1 MSGGVR
7 PKGSERRYKKAV
19 MPDSPFY
26 SNNISMRKVSK
37 EVLLIDSKAIK
48 QISYDREKR
57 ILLVLFQNGTMYSYW
72 KVHVRTFQRLRNSYS
87 IGKFYNR
94 NIRNKYSYTKQ
105 TVKVI

>member
-1 MSGGVR
+1 MVSCWAHN
-7 PKGSERRYKKAV
+7 PEAAGSSPAV
-19 MPDSPFY
+19 AT
-26 SNNISMRKVSK
+26 MRKVSK

-72 KVHVRTFQRLRNSYS
+72 KVHVGTFQRLRNSYS

-94 NIRNKYSYTKQ
+94 NIKNKYDYTKQ
-105 TVKVI
+105 SVKVI